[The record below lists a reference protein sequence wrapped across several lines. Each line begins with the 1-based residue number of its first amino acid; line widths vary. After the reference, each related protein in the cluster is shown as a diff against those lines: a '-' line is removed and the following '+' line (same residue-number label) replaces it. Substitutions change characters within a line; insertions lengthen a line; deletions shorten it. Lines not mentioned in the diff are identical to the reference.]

1 MQTILMILKRTI
13 GRPARPHLLQITYTR
28 PDLGIERIVREAL
41 QDLLDLVV
49 VRVALVVPLVRHHL
63 LDLRDL
69 LDLLDLKDLLDQR
82 ALKVLKDL
90 RDLGDLEKPQLP
102 RMLLLSPVSLVT
114 YKRLL
119 LMQLW
124 SP

>member
-13 GRPARPHLLQITYTR
+13 GRPARSHLLQITYTR

-49 VRVALVVPLVRHHL
+49 VRIALVVPLVRHHL

-69 LDLLDLKDLLDQR
+69 KDLLDPR

-90 RDLGDLEKPQLP
+90 RDLEKPQLP
-102 RMLLLSPVSLVT
+102 RMLLRSPVSLVT

>member
-13 GRPARPHLLQITYTR
+13 GRPARSHLLQITYTR
-28 PDLGIERIVREAL
+28 LDLGTERIVREAL
-41 QDLLDLVV
+41 QDLLDLEV

-63 LDLRDL
+63 RDLRDLLDL

-90 RDLGDLEKPQLP
+90 EKPQLP
-102 RMLLLSPVSLVT
+102 RMLLRPPVSLVT